1 MKAAVYEGKEQLIVK
16 DVPMPELDEGE
27 VLLEVEACNVCGVD
41 LRTYRNGDKKIAPP
55 RVLGHEFCGKI
66 VDSKADLSQHGL
78 AEGDRVVVY
87 IVMTCGVCRYC
98 KAGAFNL
105 CETRTTMAYHHDG
118 AFAEYIKIPAKAVA
132 RNQLFKVKDDVL
144 SKHAALTEPL
154 GCVIHAHR
162 RLNVSIEDTVA
173 IIGAGPIGSFHG
185 IVSQVQGAQKVFM
198 LDISPERLKYQES
211 FGFDEYIVVDKDGGH
226 IDKVKELT
234 DGLGANVVI
243 VACGAA
249 PAQVDALQIA
259 SKAAR
264 VEYFGGLPKSNPYAT
279 LDTNLIHYKEIVVTG
294 SFSETI
300 TDFEISHRLVQNGR
314 VPGDKLVTHEVKLEN
329 ILDAFPLIESGE
341 ALKVSI
347 IPK

>member
-16 DVPMPELDEGE
+16 DVPNPELLDGE

-41 LRTYRNGDKKIAPP
+41 LRTYRNGDKNITPP
-55 RVLGHEFCGKI
+55 RILGHEFCGKI
-66 VDSKADLSQHGL
+66 VESKADLTANGL
-78 AEGDRVVVY
+78 QIGDRVVVY
-87 IVMTCGVCRYC
+87 IVLTCGVCRYC
-98 KAGAFNL
+98 KAGQFNL
-105 CETRTTMAYHHDG
+105 CETRTTMAYHHEG
-118 AFAEYIKIPAKAVA
+118 AFAEYIKIPALAVQ
-132 RNQLFKVKDDVL
+132 RNQLFKVKDDIP

-154 GCVIHAHR
+154 GCCIHAHR
-162 RLNVSIEDTVA
+162 RLNVTIEDTVA

-185 IVSQVQGAQKVFM
+185 IISQVQGAQKVFM
-198 LDISPERLKYQES
+198 LDISPERLKYQEA
-211 FGFDEYIVVDKDGGH
+211 FGFDDYIVVDKEGSH

-249 PAQVDALQIA
+249 PAQADALAMA
-259 SKAAR
+259 SKAGR
-264 VEYFGGLPKSNPYAT
+264 IEFFGGLPKSNPYAN

-294 SFSETI
+294 SYSETI
-300 TDFEISHRLVQNGR
+300 TDFEISHKLVQNGR

-341 ALKVSI
+341 ALKVSV